1 MTRPAILPQHGQ
13 PGGCWSGGSVGW
25 GFGEDL
31 LEASSGG
38 LVHLV
43 VDAFGL
49 GSVAGVEVAVA
60 AVTVT
65 AGRCG
70 AGRL

>member
-1 MTRPAILPQHGQ
+1 M
-13 PGGCWSGGSVGW
+13 GW

-65 AGRCG
+65 AGRFG
-70 AGRL
+70 AGRLGVFDWEQPAGWARR